1 MNMSNSEQVLSDED
15 SLLFNMVNK
24 RSEQR
29 REAEWQE
36 AERTQRENQEM
47 RKAEWQKK
55 EAARRKRIIRG
66 IGAVAL
72 TAAVLFGAKF
82 LVGQNEAEAEDIMT
96 EDDSPRAEEVMSP
109 IAYAPEETV
118 GGYEVDYGGGAAEVD
133 ELEMPN
139 EDEGEVV
146 DYSDIIGEISPEAR
160 EFALKAEGILANEM
174 TEEDTKNMEKTY
186 EMLSERDE
194 EYMDEV
200 HIAAIMGNIM
210 QENRFRTEE
219 TGITAG
225 ICQWEG
231 PRKVELLKKSEP
243 FSLQTQ
249 VDFIFEEFETTEWS
263 ARRAFEEETDIAGA
277 TQVFCIKFERAG
289 TPQEDRRIGYAL
301 VFYARNLGISVVELL
316 GE

>member
-1 MNMSNSEQVLSDED
+1 
-15 SLLFNMVNK
+15 MVNNRAEK
-24 RSEQR
+24 R
-29 REAEWQE
+29 REKERQE
-36 AERTQRENQEM
+36 AERTQRENKERREEEQ
-47 RKAEWQKK
+47 RKK
-55 EAARRKRIIRG
+55 EAERRKKIIRG
-66 IGAVAL
+66 IRAVAL
-72 TAAVLFGAKF
+72 TAAVLFGAKSLF
-82 LVGQNEAEAEDIMT
+82 APIDAEADENVVGDN
-96 EDDSPRAEEVMSP
+96 PLRAEEVMNP
-109 IAYAPEETV
+109 ITYAPEEVV
-118 GGYEVDYGGGAAEVD
+118 GDYEVDYGGGAAEVD
-133 ELEMPN
+133 EIEIPN

-174 TEEDTKNMEKTY
+174 TEEDVRNMEKTY

-243 FSLQTQ
+243 FSLKTQ